1 MLRIIG
7 GNFSGVKLKTP
18 KGQKTRPTTDIV
30 RESIFNMLQNIVNP
44 GACLDLYAGSG
55 ALGIEAFSRWGQIV
69 YLVDRSRDAITV
81 IKENITKLHQPEA
94 FKLYAISAQ
103 KALHKF
109 QAEKL
114 YFSLIFLD
122 PPYRYQNQNQ
132 DLSQILELGLVK
144 KGAIIVCQGDQKLE
158 VANFANL
165 TLLKSKKYGKTLI
178 DIYRVEK

>member
-55 ALGIEAFSRWGQIV
+55 ALGIEAFSRWGQMV
-69 YLVDRSRDAITV
+69 YLVDRSRDAIT
-81 IKENITKLHQPEA
+81 
-94 FKLYAISAQ
+94 AQ

-109 QAEKL
+109 QVEKL

-122 PPYRYQNQNQ
+122 PPYQYQNQNQ

-158 VANFANL
+158 VANLANL